1 MSTLNPVSEVVIY
14 HKPRIAAHVSDV
26 LMQSLFSF
34 RINGE
39 QVCARANADCLR
51 SDLLITVSESVI

>member
-1 MSTLNPVSEVVIY
+1 MSTLNPVSEVVIN
-14 HKPRIAAHVSDV
+14 HKPRITAHMSDV
-26 LMQSLFSF
+26 LMPSPFFF
-34 RINGE
+34 RIDGE